1 MWTFF
6 AILSIIII
14 GLFVYVKTIA
24 YVDTRKYLQEYGH
37 IFDAHEAIGYPAL
50 TNDQQFDILDNE
62 NTKHISTL
70 TKYDFIPTGLLNY
83 YINISPDIYF
93 NHLKTQ
99 NLKEKLKFDPNNLR
113 DGFFIE
119 QTSKGFN
126 YLFVERQAI
135 IFRKRFS
142 SYDRLLKYI
151 VHDRLNIYTLKK
163 YKQARLKKYY
173 A

>member
-6 AILSIIII
+6 AILAIIII
-14 GLFVYVKTIA
+14 GLFIYVKTITFA
-24 YVDTRKYLQEYGH
+24 DAKKYRKEYGY
-37 IFDAHEAIGYPAL
+37 IFDAHEAIGYPVL
-50 TNDQQFDILDNE
+50 TDEQQFDILDNE
-62 NTKHISTL
+62 NTKHISAL
-70 TKYDFIPTGLLNY
+70 TQYDFIPTGLLNHY
-83 YINISPDIYF
+83 LNIDPDIYF

-113 DGFFIE
+113 DGFFID

-135 IFRKRFS
+135 VFRKTFS

-151 VHDRLNIYTLKK
+151 VYDKLNIYAPKK
-163 YKQARLKKYY
+163 YKQAWLKKYY